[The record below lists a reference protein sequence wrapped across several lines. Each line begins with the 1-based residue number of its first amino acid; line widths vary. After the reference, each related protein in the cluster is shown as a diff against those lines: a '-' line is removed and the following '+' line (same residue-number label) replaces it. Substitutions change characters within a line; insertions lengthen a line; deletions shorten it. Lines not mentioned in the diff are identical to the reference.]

1 MEERLVELEIRI
13 AYQERTL
20 AELDAVVREFAE
32 RTAKHER
39 ELAELRASVQ
49 SAPPDSGPQDDKPPH
64 Y

>member
-13 AYQERTL
+13 AYQERML

-32 RTAKHER
+32 RTAKLER

-49 SAPPDSGPQDDKPPH
+49 SASPEAGPHDDKPPH